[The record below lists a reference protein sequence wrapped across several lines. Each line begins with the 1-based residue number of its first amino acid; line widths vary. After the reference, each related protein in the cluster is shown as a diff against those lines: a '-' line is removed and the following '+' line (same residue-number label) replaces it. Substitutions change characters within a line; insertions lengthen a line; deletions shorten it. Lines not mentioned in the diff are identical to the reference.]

1 MKIAVCAR
9 AVRPRDGTS
18 HFAMQLADLLA
29 RGGHDV
35 TMVAEKFEVLDG
47 RSGRGPRSCIDVS
60 QARWETKAGTVHR
73 IARRFREERFDVV
86 FVCAGLPVRHLEEAL
101 RLLPDDTAVVPVVV
115 SDRAFAYDPV
125 IRSSAFWNVAVAI
138 SPRLVQSLQG
148 RLPGKEVRLAATGVA
163 LPSEGELAERVPLTM
178 PLRLL
183 FVGRLLGRKNV
194 LMLPRILAACFRRG
208 LPSTLTVCGFG
219 PDREPLERACH
230 EEGVAHLVKFP
241 VLPWQ
246 VELYRAFRRHHVLLL
261 TSSYGEGLG
270 LVLLEAQANG
280 CVPVASRLVG
290 VTDFAVEDGVTG
302 MLAEVGNPESF
313 AERIAAASD
322 SERWQRLSDAAVART
337 RRLFSL
343 DEMGRD
349 YQLLIREIGQG
360 AYPLPVP
367 RSKLPRPRFRP
378 GSYLPPALSPVAK
391 LYSRLRG
398 ARGVPANP
406 DPE

>member
-35 TMVAEKFEVLDG
+35 TMVVEKFEALDG
-47 RSGRGPRSCIDVS
+47 RSGRGPRSCIDVG
-60 QARWETKAGTVHR
+60 QARCETKAGTVHR

-86 FVCAGLPVRHLEEAL
+86 FVCAGLPARYLEEAL
-101 RLLPDDTAVVPVVV
+101 GLSPDDTAVVLAVV
-115 SDRAFAYDPV
+115 SDRAFPCDPV
-125 IRSSAFWNVAVAI
+125 VRSSASWNVAVAI
-138 SPRLVQSLQG
+138 SSRLVQSLQD
-148 RLPGKEVRLAATGVA
+148 RLPAKAVRLAATGVA
-163 LPSEGELAERVPLTM
+163 LPSEGGLAELVPLTM

-194 LMLPRILAACFRRG
+194 LMLPRILAACLRRG
-208 LPSTLTVCGFG
+208 LPSTLTVCGYG

-241 VLPWQ
+241 VLPRQ
-246 VELYRAFRRHHVLLL
+246 VELYLAFRRHHVLLL

-270 LVLLEAQANG
+270 LVLLEGHGNG

-302 MLAEVGNPESF
+302 MLAEAGNPESF
-313 AERIAAASD
+313 AERIAATSD
-322 SERWQRLSDAAVART
+322 PDRWQRLSDAAAART

-343 DEMGRD
+343 DEMERD
-349 YQLLIREIGQG
+349 YAHLIREIGQG
-360 AYPLPVP
+360 ACPLPLP
-367 RSKLPRPRFRP
+367 RSELPRPRFRP

-398 ARGVPANP
+398 PRPGTANP